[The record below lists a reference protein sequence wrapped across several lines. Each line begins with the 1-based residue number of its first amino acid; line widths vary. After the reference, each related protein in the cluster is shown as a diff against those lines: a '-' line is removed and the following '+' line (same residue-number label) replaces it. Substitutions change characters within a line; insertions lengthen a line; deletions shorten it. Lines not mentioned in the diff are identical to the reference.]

1 MAIVGYARVSTT
13 DQSLDVQIG
22 QLIEAGCDKIFSEKV
37 SGSKSDRE
45 QLNALLG
52 YVRDGDTVIC
62 TKMDRIARSTKH
74 LLNLVDQLRQQGI
87 TFKVLNI
94 NFDTTT
100 PTGKLMLTMLG
111 GIAEFERELML
122 ERQREGIEKAKTSGK
137 YKGRKPTAR
146 KKTEDILWLVGKGKK
161 KAEIATNLGIGL
173 SSVYRIIKESNSQDR
188 SNNDD

>member
-1 MAIVGYARVSTT
+1 MKSHIDFEKAFPQHLKAKEKMAIVGYARVSTT

-22 QLIEAGCDKIFSEKV
+22 QLRKAGCDKIFSEKV

-122 ERQREGIEKAKTSGK
+122 ERQREGIEKLNLQANTKAANQ
-137 YKGRKPTAR
+137 PP
-146 KKTEDILWLVGKGKK
+146 EDKQR
-161 KAEIATNLGIGL
+161 TFFN
-173 SSVYRIIKESNSQDR
+173 
-188 SNNDD
+188 